1 MPGGARGLI
10 SSMLPDH
17 VGLDFRVYLTT
28 WTMSPH
34 FNHPGRYGLETLA
47 LSRYLAARR
56 NARASH
62 SPESAI
68 IKLMVLPLQ
77 VVLYPQLCHLS
88 YQFSLIATNSTS
100 ILLLANMIVPTRLS
114 SAVLALTSLTMVEG
128 LAITYPEVVPG
139 PGLPSLA
146 ELGLTSAELYNMG
159 MPHHCKRA

>member
-1 MPGGARGLI
+1 MLTSQHGQCLRTSAILADTGWGLWLSLAI
-10 SSMLPDH
+10 WL
-17 VGLDFRVYLTT
+17 
-28 WTMSPH
+28 
-34 FNHPGRYGLETLA
+34 LE
-47 LSRYLAARR
+47 

-62 SPESAI
+62 SRESTI
-68 IKLMVLPLQ
+68 IKPMVVPIE
-77 VVLYPQLCHLS
+77 VALYPQPSHLS

-114 SAVLALTSLTMVEG
+114 SAILALTSLSLVGG

-159 MPHHCKRA
+159 IPHHCKRA